1 MCILLSKNRIPLIIA
16 RRRADPILGTFANK
30 RVKNAPPNRPAIPG
44 QSSQR
49 TGVIPTGSITTI
61 AMAIY
66 NAEKI
71 PMFTKSLTLSLLFS
85 IILFILSLCFIISKR
100 TLSAVF
106 LQTYGKCHPVEAMF
120 HVSPVGQHA
129 RYPER

>member
-1 MCILLSKNRIPLIIA
+1 ML
-16 RRRADPILGTFANK
+16 
-30 RVKNAPPNRPAIPG
+30 
-44 QSSQR
+44 
-49 TGVIPTGSITTI
+49 GVIPTGSITTI